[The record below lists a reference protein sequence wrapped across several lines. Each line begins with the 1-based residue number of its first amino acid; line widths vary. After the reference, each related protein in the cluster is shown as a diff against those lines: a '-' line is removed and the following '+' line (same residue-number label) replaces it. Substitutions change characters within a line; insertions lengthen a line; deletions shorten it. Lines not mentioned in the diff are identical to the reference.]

1 MACRPHRAAEMSVCL
16 HTLKDPEQHDVE
28 VWAPD
33 YSVFNV
39 WLVYEDG
46 DDRIDLSLDQ
56 LRQLRDVANG
66 IFGD

>member
-1 MACRPHRAAEMSVCL
+1 MSVHL
-16 HTLKDPEQHDVE
+16 HTLKDQEAYGVE

-33 YSVFNV
+33 YSVEHI
-39 WLVYEDG
+39 WLVYDEG
-46 DDRIDLSLDQ
+46 LDDRIDLSLDQ

>member
-1 MACRPHRAAEMSVCL
+1 MSVLL
-16 HTLKDPEQHDVE
+16 HTLKDPEQVSVE

-33 YSVFNV
+33 YSVANV
-39 WLVYEDG
+39 WLIYEDDES
-46 DDRIDLSLDQ
+46 DDSRVDLSLDQ